1 MMVPVP
7 RSGGPDAVELAGVE
21 SPSRRNRSVSRRQQ
35 RMGRCLVGR
44 LRVLGCSVSASA
56 VCRKMNPDGR
66 PVEIVTAESCM
77 SCMVRVG
84 RGTVARIDDGA
95 EASSQHHRQEV
106 GVRPFR
112 LLNNTVPAP

>member
-66 PVEIVTAESCM
+66 PVEIATAGSCGM
-77 SCMVRVG
+77 SCMDLG
-84 RGTVARIDDGA
+84 RGMLARIGDGA
-95 EASSQHHRQEV
+95 EASTQRRQEV